1 MKRFLLTSAVVL
13 ALTAAG
19 GAAYKAAADTDQ
31 GAPGEGP
38 PGMGPTGMSQ
48 PPGPPGPPGGPPGR
62 CGGPGRWGQAAWGGP
77 GGPGSWPRRGQM
89 FSLFAPVK
97 NKNLSDADVKI
108 IATAFLLIHGNH
120 EWSVSNVVNEA
131 DKSIEFSY
139 VTAHGDVI
147 ATFAIDPASGR
158 VQRIS

>member
-1 MKRFLLTSAVVL
+1 MW
-13 ALTAAG
+13 
-19 GAAYKAAADTDQ
+19 
-31 GAPGEGP
+31 
-38 PGMGPTGMSQ
+38 Q

-62 CGGPGRWGQAAWGGP
+62 CGGPGWQAGRP
-77 GGPGSWPRRGQM
+77 GWARDNKFG
-89 FSLFAPVK
+89 LFAPVQ
-97 NKNLSDADVKI
+97 NKKLSDADVKI

-120 EWSVSNVVNEA
+120 DWSVANVVTQA

-158 VQRIS
+158 VQRVS